1 MNDISFNRISG
12 SNNISA
18 VNNISGSNRISAVNN
33 ISGVSG
39 AAPPPAANKKPIK
52 KNISGTLPKLKL
64 MVVDDED
71 AGKDNKIQKE
81 DASLFYGSEPSDSDI
96 DCDEEVS
103 SLVDIHNPLLYAG
116 AGEDARVGAGA
127 GMGARPVP
135 SFDMDMDHIY
145 MRQSTTAEDSST
157 SDMCTSELC
166 MEEGGEGGG
175 GGGGEDEINHARSIK
190 YKKLSYND
198 VRNQVNKS
206 YEQDIVHRY
215 SSALDI
221 LASYIKGQKIIY
233 METRSYTVFFLNLLM
248 LPALFISGLLTVLQ
262 HPYNTHPYM
271 LAALSAIVTFLLAI
285 INYSK
290 LDGAAEAHKIS
301 CHQYDKLQ
309 SYIEFQSGQVLLF
322 SNPILNNE
330 NMSRYCAKQ
339 KKRIETSYEWTMADA
354 PMVEVGAGAGASGVA
369 GAEEGGA
376 AAATATYYSSD
387 EKRKIW
393 LANAENTMMSSVY
406 EERLNAEADLISAM
420 RDNIIRIE
428 DKIADIK
435 ESNQFIIPRKIRYTY
450 ALLYNTNVFSI
461 IKKIDDYRAKTL
473 TDLKHVKN
481 ELRFINALQK
491 QNNYSLPDKYKKR
504 AGELFHKKKNTIN
517 TIIFLN
523 TAFSMIDK
531 MFQQEILNAKL
542 RQDYWL
548 RFFLHDFFYCCMSSK
563 GQNAL
568 LPPNYI
574 EPEVSG
580 GYILEKIMKFDI
592 GNE

>member
-1 MNDISFNRISG
+1 
-12 SNNISA
+12 
-18 VNNISGSNRISAVNN
+18 
-33 ISGVSG
+33 
-39 AAPPPAANKKPIK
+39 
-52 KNISGTLPKLKL
+52 
-64 MVVDDED
+64 MVVDDDD

-116 AGEDARVGAGA
+116 AGEDARAGA

-175 GGGGEDEINHARSIK
+175 EGEDEINHDRSIK

-271 LAALSAIVTFLLAI
+271 LSALSAIVTFLLAI

-290 LDGAAEAHKIS
+290 LDGAAEAHKINGS
-301 CHQYDKLQ
+301 WGVYAN
-309 SYIEFQSGQVLLF
+309 SGDEGLGDA
-322 SNPILNNE
+322 LN
-330 NMSRYCAKQ
+330 RAT
-339 KKRIETSYEWTMADA
+339 RAG
-354 PMVEVGAGAGASGVA
+354 EVAEARRVASQLSAALCGVA
-369 GAEEGGA
+369 G
-376 AAATATYYSSD
+376 
-387 EKRKIW
+387 
-393 LANAENTMMSSVY
+393 
-406 EERLNAEADLISAM
+406 
-420 RDNIIRIE
+420 
-428 DKIADIK
+428 
-435 ESNQFIIPRKIRYTY
+435 
-450 ALLYNTNVFSI
+450 
-461 IKKIDDYRAKTL
+461 
-473 TDLKHVKN
+473 
-481 ELRFINALQK
+481 ELRAWVSQ
-491 QNNYSLPDKYKKR
+491 
-504 AGELFHKKKNTIN
+504 
-517 TIIFLN
+517 
-523 TAFSMIDK
+523 
-531 MFQQEILNAKL
+531 
-542 RQDYWL
+542 
-548 RFFLHDFFYCCMSSK
+548 SK
-563 GQNAL
+563 
-568 LPPNYI
+568 
-574 EPEVSG
+574 
-580 GYILEKIMKFDI
+580 F
-592 GNE
+592 GNKA